1 MANLPPPLNLKAA
14 PFEASSSSVAAA
26 AAANK
31 DRRMQSAEQLVL
43 DLCNPDFR
51 ENALLELS
59 KVFRCFSLFLSFRVF
74 HALKGGLVVNF
85 FWDLSSMLIC
95 KCSRKI
101 EFGQF
106 DILIISIYV

>member
-74 HALKGGLVVNF
+74 HALKRRASGEFLLGLVKYVNLQMF
-85 FWDLSSMLIC
+85 
-95 KCSRKI
+95 
-101 EFGQF
+101 
-106 DILIISIYV
+106 